1 MGTSQSSDGPPSG
14 VALVPPWVDDPPGDG
29 APLENQA
36 PDQGQPDPVQPDSL
50 TPTLAPAARFGSA
63 RSSLGRFAESG
74 DRDHLRKGVG
84 RYVSTGLGGGAS
96 ATSRMAGTARAA
108 SSLYSVLGGGG
119 AGGGEQ
125 PRLDRDALRDGS
137 AEDAIKAVVDAVRPV
152 DGSDDAE
159 ATRNSTNDALTELVG
174 RYPDADLLDLSEEQ
188 REFVLERFV
197 SMDVYRRFALDV
209 GKHIQD
215 KASSPTV
222 AMSRL
227 RQAKEYIR
235 ETVIASFNRARKGG
249 RALSS
254 SGIARLVQRVLRDA
268 FDVFSEYAE

>member
-1 MGTSQSSDGPPSG
+1 MGTSQSSDGAPSG
-14 VALVPPWVDDPPGDG
+14 VPLVPPWVEDPPGDG
-29 APLENQA
+29 APPENQA
-36 PDQGQPDPVQPDSL
+36 PDQGQPGRVQPD
-50 TPTLAPAARFGSA
+50 PRTLMIAPPARFGSA
-63 RSSLGRFAESG
+63 RVALGRYADSG

-119 AGGGEQ
+119 SGGGYQ

-137 AEDAIKAVVDAVRPV
+137 AADTIKAVVDAVRPI

-159 ATRNSTNDALTELVG
+159 TTRNSANDALTELVD
-174 RYPDADLLDLSEEQ
+174 RYPDADLLDLTEAQ

-215 KASSPTV
+215 KAPTSTV

-235 ETVIASFNRARKGG
+235 ETVIASFQRVRTGG
-249 RALSS
+249 RALSR
-254 SGIARLVQRVLRDA
+254 SGIVRLVQRVLRDA